1 MSKRKYVFPEMLK
14 ILLEEREMTQRGL
27 AFKIR
32 SSPYTVWAWL
42 NKGTVPSA
50 IMLTEV
56 AEVFNVSLD
65 YIVYGEEY
73 GQKLLIN
80 GDNLIDLLECIQ
92 DANKGMTQEV
102 EKTIDEVITII
113 YDLAAGNSNTQ

>member
-14 ILLEEREMTQRGL
+14 ILLEEREMTQRVL

-65 YIVYGEEY
+65 YLVYGEEY
-73 GQKLLIN
+73 GQTTFDKWRQSN
-80 GDNLIDLLECIQ
+80 RSTRVHPGCKQ
-92 DANKGMTQEV
+92 G
-102 EKTIDEVITII
+102 
-113 YDLAAGNSNTQ
+113 YDPRSRKDDR

>member
-1 MSKRKYVFPEMLK
+1 MSKRKYVFPKMLK

-65 YIVYGEEY
+65 YLVYGEEY
-73 GQKLLIN
+73 GRQLLIN

-113 YDLAAGNSNTQ
+113 YDLAAGNSSTQ

>member
-1 MSKRKYVFPEMLK
+1 MDK
-14 ILLEEREMTQRGL
+14 Q
-27 AFKIR
+27 
-32 SSPYTVWAWL
+32 
-42 NKGTVPSA
+42 
-50 IMLTEV
+50 
-56 AEVFNVSLD
+56 
-65 YIVYGEEY
+65 
-73 GQKLLIN
+73 LLIN